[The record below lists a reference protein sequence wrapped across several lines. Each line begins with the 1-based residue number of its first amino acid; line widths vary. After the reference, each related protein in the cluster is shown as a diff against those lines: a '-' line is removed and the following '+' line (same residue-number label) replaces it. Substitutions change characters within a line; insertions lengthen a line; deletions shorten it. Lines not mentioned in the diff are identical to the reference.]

1 MEARQ
6 ELALTPQQ
14 SFCQFFQDTLVKTI
28 KLLESLVRY
37 MCVSHPRDLYL
48 KNGPGY
54 RIFSKSP
61 FQSKWWSFLY
71 CSNDD

>member
-48 KNGPGY
+48 KKWLWLQD
-54 RIFSKSP
+54 IFQIAIP
-61 FQSKWWSFLY
+61 IQVMIVFVL
-71 CSNDD
+71 